1 MAWPTDN
8 SKVRSLNCLDLTLV
22 TPTLPEAN
30 PPPCCGWQSGGITVT
45 PTHCDPAA
53 FLSSALPAIL
63 TDGLLSGAAVLA
75 ESLHWELVR

>member
-8 SKVRSLNCLDLTLV
+8 SKVRSLNCLDLTRY
-22 TPTLPEAN
+22 PD
-30 PPPCCGWQSGGITVT
+30 PPRGQSAPCCGWQSCGITVT

-63 TDGLLSGAAVLA
+63 TDGLLAGAAVLA
-75 ESLHWELVR
+75 ESLCWELVR